1 MANFGIG
8 TLAWSHEVGTA
19 FALRDRAA
27 SAQCVDRGRRHIAAL
42 PAEADTQI
50 VRKVGG
56 LLIAQLVGKSRHCLH
71 ALQVGE
77 ILCRNAVQHGDD
89 QVARIGETQHRVA
102 PHRYNR
108 VGDAVTVEPVTAGA
122 ERQIGDPTGTCCGRR
137 GSARQR
143 CRRRRRIAH
152 EIRHGLD
159 LVVRRQVPK
168 TTTQQD
174 PCTAPAERVSRA
186 ITMQVCLSLM
196 AASVM
201 KRPG

>member
-27 SAQCVDRGRRHIAAL
+27 SAQCADRGRRHIAAL
-42 PAEADTQI
+42 PAEADAQI

-102 PHRYNR
+102 PHRHNR

-137 GSARQR
+137 GALDNDAGGSGVSPMRYVTALTWSFGVR
-143 CRRRRRIAH
+143 CRKRLLNKIRAPRPRRECRA
-152 EIRHGLD
+152 
-159 LVVRRQVPK
+159 QS
-168 TTTQQD
+168 
-174 PCTAPAERVSRA
+174 PCKSACR
-186 ITMQVCLSLM
+186 
-196 AASVM
+196 
-201 KRPG
+201 